1 MTAPVV
7 VTTEHLQR
15 AHAQLRRHGT
25 PSLEELRSYWV
36 LFNCIRNRAREIAEG
51 KPLPP
56 EPTAAAPPAAQVPKP
71 AAWPPAPRRRRD
83 DAAPTYSSRA
93 AAAGEYVHTDE

>member
-1 MTAPVV
+1 MSKPVEI
-7 VTTEHLQR
+7 TPEHLQR

-56 EPTAAAPPAAQVPKP
+56 EPTAAPPPMAEVAKP
-71 AAWPPAPRRRRD
+71 AAWPPPRRRRD
-83 DAAPTYSSRA
+83 DGPPPFSSRA
-93 AAAGEYVHTDE
+93 AAAGEYVHPDE